1 MPPGAGI
8 NVQGQSLVLPEG
20 KEGGL
25 TLDQRAMVCGIIVHV
40 VSKADDRHS
49 RPPFQ
54 LISTTSVDTLEL
66 GGLFT
71 LRIGSS

>member
-25 TLDQRAMVCGIIVHV
+25 TLDQRAMVCFPG
-40 VSKADDRHS
+40 SARGTTDS
-49 RPPFQ
+49 RPSRRPFQ
-54 LISTTSVDTLEL
+54 LISTTSVDTLEQ
-66 GGLFT
+66 GKPVITSIAPG
-71 LRIGSS
+71 